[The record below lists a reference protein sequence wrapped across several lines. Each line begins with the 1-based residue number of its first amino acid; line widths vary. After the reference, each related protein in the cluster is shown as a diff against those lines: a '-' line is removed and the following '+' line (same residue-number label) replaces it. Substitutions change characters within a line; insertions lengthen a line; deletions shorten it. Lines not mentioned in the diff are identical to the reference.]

1 MSGPRSHQNHDPYS
15 TSTPHPLADVF
26 WRAVDS
32 IAASLSPDTVRGY
45 RAVTRSFLRYLGA
58 DHREISSLKQLRRDP
73 HILGWLAHL
82 RSQTPP
88 IVLATHVNNVVRL
101 RHILEELAWNEQ
113 MPDLAHLLR
122 QDDCPR
128 RERKTPRPLTAE
140 HDQLL
145 QQELVRRND
154 LASNVLLLLRHTGMR
169 IGECVDLSSDC
180 LHSGAPGEW
189 AIHVPLGKMKTE
201 RLVPVDS
208 FVCQLVQRL
217 RTLRSLDPTP
227 ADGLLLARPRG
238 REMLLRELRKS
249 LHEITKAAG
258 IPARVV
264 PHQLR
269 HTYATFMLRAG
280 VSFPGI
286 MKLLGHSSPDMT
298 MRYLG
303 VALPD
308 LQREYQ
314 QARSQPRHLIPQP
327 KPSTLARADLPGVL
341 QALHAAQHILE
352 MFRRSLPDRAPRKR
366 LSRLANRLTKIV
378 REANTLDPPTK

>member
-1 MSGPRSHQNHDPYS
+1 MKERRPLSHA
-15 TSTPHPLADVF
+15 LADVF

-32 IAASLSPDTVRGY
+32 IATSLSPDTVRSY

-58 DHREISSLKQLRRDP
+58 DHHEIRSLKQLRRDP

-82 RSQTPP
+82 RSRTPS

-122 QDDCPR
+122 PDDCPR
-128 RERKTPRPLTAE
+128 RERKIPRPLTAE

-169 IGECVDLSSDC
+169 IGECVDLSDDC
-180 LHSGAPGEW
+180 LHTGAPGEW

-201 RLVPVDS
+201 RMVPVDS

-217 RTLRSLDPTP
+217 RSWRSLDPTP
-227 ADGLLLARPRG
+227 ADGFLLARPKG
-238 REMLLRELRKS
+238 REMLLRGLRKS
-249 LHEITKAAG
+249 LHEITAAAG
-258 IPARVV
+258 IPVWIV

-303 VALPD
+303 IALPD

-314 QARSQPRHLIPQP
+314 QALSQPRHLVPQS
-327 KPSTLARADLPGVL
+327 KPSNSASADLPGL
-341 QALHAAQHILE
+341 IHALKAAQHVLE
-352 MFRRSLPDRAPRKR
+352 MFRRTLPEGASRRR
-366 LSRLANRLTKIV
+366 LGRLGNRLTKILC
-378 REANTLDPPTK
+378 EAQTLETPER

>member
-1 MSGPRSHQNHDPYS
+1 MRTRRPLC
-15 TSTPHPLADVF
+15 HPLADIF
-26 WRAVDS
+26 WRAVGS
-32 IAASLSPDTVRGY
+32 IATSLSPDTVRGY

-58 DHREISSLKQLRRDP
+58 DHQEIHSLKQLRRDP

-122 QDDCPR
+122 HDDCPR

-169 IGECVDLSSDC
+169 IGECADLSSDC
-180 LHSGAPGEW
+180 LHAGAPGQW

-217 RTLRSLDPTP
+217 RFLRSLDATP
-227 ADGLLLARPRG
+227 ADGFLLARPRG
-238 REMLLRELRKS
+238 REMLLRALRKS
-249 LHEITKAAG
+249 LHEITEAAG
-258 IPARVV
+258 IPARIV

-314 QARSQPRHLIPQP
+314 LARSQPRHLVPQP
-327 KPSTLARADLPGVL
+327 KQSKSAGADLPGL
-341 QALHAAQHILE
+341 LDALRAAQHVLE
-352 MFRRSLPDRAPRKR
+352 MFRRTLPEGTSRRR
-366 LSRLANRLTKIV
+366 LGRISNRLTKMIS
-378 REANTLDPPTK
+378 EEHALETPEE

>member
-1 MSGPRSHQNHDPYS
+1 MKRTRRPLR
-15 TSTPHPLADVF
+15 HPLADVF

-32 IAASLSPDTVRGY
+32 IAVSLSPDTVRGY
-45 RAVTRSFLRYLGA
+45 RATTRSFLRYLGT
-58 DHREISSLKQLRRDP
+58 HHPQIHSLEQLRRDP

-101 RHILEELAWNEQ
+101 RHILEELAWSEQ
-113 MPDLAHLLR
+113 MPNLAHLLR
-122 QDDCPR
+122 HDDSPR

-154 LASNVLLLLRHTGMR
+154 LASNVFLLLRHTGMR

-180 LHSGAPGEW
+180 LHAGAPGEW

-201 RLVPVDS
+201 RMVPVDS

-217 RTLRSLDPTP
+217 RFFRSLDPTP
-227 ADGLLLARPRG
+227 ADGFLLARPRG
-238 REMLLRELRKS
+238 REMLLRGLRRS
-249 LHEITKAAG
+249 LHDITAAAG
-258 IPARVV
+258 IPARIV

-303 VALPD
+303 IALPD
-308 LQREYQ
+308 LQREFHL
-314 QARSQPRHLIPQP
+314 ARSQPRHLVPQP
-327 KPSTLARADLPGVL
+327 KPSKPAGADLPGLVE
-341 QALHAAQHILE
+341 ALHAAQHVLE
-352 MFRRSLPDRAPRKR
+352 MFRRTLPEGPSRRR
-366 LSRLANRLTKIV
+366 LGRLANRLTKMIC
-378 REANTLDPPTK
+378 EARTLDAPAK

>member
-1 MSGPRSHQNHDPYS
+1 
-15 TSTPHPLADVF
+15 L
-26 WRAVDS
+26 
-32 IAASLSPDTVRGY
+32 
-45 RAVTRSFLRYLGA
+45 
-58 DHREISSLKQLRRDP
+58 EQLRRDP

-101 RHILEELAWNEQ
+101 RHILEELAWSEQ
-113 MPDLAHLLR
+113 MPNLAHLLR
-122 QDDCPR
+122 HDDSPR

-154 LASNVLLLLRHTGMR
+154 LASNVFLLLRHTGMR

-180 LHSGAPGEW
+180 LHAGAPGEW

-201 RLVPVDS
+201 RMVPVDS

-217 RTLRSLDPTP
+217 RFFRSLDPTP
-227 ADGLLLARPRG
+227 VDGFLLARPRG
-238 REMLLRELRKS
+238 REMLLRGLRKS
-249 LHEITKAAG
+249 LHDITTAAG
-258 IPARVV
+258 IPARIV

-303 VALPD
+303 IALPD
-308 LQREYQ
+308 LQREFHL
-314 QARSQPRHLIPQP
+314 ARSQPRHLVPQP
-327 KPSTLARADLPGVL
+327 KPSKPAGADLPGLVE
-341 QALHAAQHILE
+341 ALHAAQHVLE
-352 MFRRSLPDRAPRKR
+352 MFRRTLPESPSRRH
-366 LSRLANRLTKIV
+366 LGRLANRLTKMIC
-378 REANTLDPPTK
+378 EARTLDAPAK

>member
-1 MSGPRSHQNHDPYS
+1 
-15 TSTPHPLADVF
+15 LADVF

-32 IAASLSPDTVRGY
+32 IATSLSPDTVRGY

-58 DHREISSLKQLRRDP
+58 HHREIRFLKQLRRDP

-82 RSQTPP
+82 RSRTPP

-122 QDDCPR
+122 HDDCPR
-128 RERKTPRPLTAE
+128 RERKIPRPLTAE
-140 HDQLL
+140 DDQLL

-169 IGECVDLSSDC
+169 IGECVDLSSHC
-180 LHSGAPGEW
+180 LHAGAPGEW

-217 RTLRSLDPTP
+217 RSLRSLDPTRP
-227 ADGLLLARPRG
+227 DDFLLARPRG
-238 REMLLRELRKS
+238 REMLLRGIRKS
-249 LHEITKAAG
+249 LHEITAAAG
-258 IPARVV
+258 IHAWIV

-303 VALPD
+303 IALPD

-327 KPSTLARADLPGVL
+327 KPSTSARADLPGLV
-341 QALHAAQHILE
+341 QALHTAQHVLE
-352 MFRRSLPDRAPRKR
+352 MFRRALPDGAPRR
-366 LSRLANRLTKIV
+366 HLGRLANRLTKIV
-378 REANTLDPPTK
+378 CEAHTIDTPAK